1 MNRQK
6 LRNPKH
12 SVRLNKFLSQC
23 GVASR
28 RAADDMIAAGK
39 VSVNGEVVT
48 KLGLVIDE
56 IHDCILVNGNPCVIP
71 AKHIFLLLNKP
82 RGFLVTLKDS
92 FGRKTI
98 KNLIIDV
105 PRRVYPVGRLDYD
118 SEGLLLLTDDGE
130 LAFRLAHPKYGVK
143 KVYTVQV
150 KGDFK
155 SEDLRH
161 FYDGILLE
169 DGHVAHARVKILERL
184 DGLTVLSIELAEGR
198 KREIRRMCKVIGYPV
213 QSILRVKY
221 DELTLQG
228 VESGKWRYLSQGEVE
243 RLRRKVGLS

>member
-1 MNRQK
+1 M
-6 LRNPKH
+6 
-12 SVRLNKFLSQC
+12 RLNKFLSQC

-28 RAADDMIAAGK
+28 RVADEMIAAGRI
-39 VSVNGEVVT
+39 SVNEEVVT
-48 KLGLVIDE
+48 ELGLVIDE
-56 IHDCILVNGNPCVIP
+56 TQDDVLVDGKPCVIP
-71 AKHIFLLLNKP
+71 AAHVYLLLNKP

-92 FGRKTI
+92 YGRKTI
-98 KNLIIDV
+98 KNLIKDV
-105 PRRVYPVGRLDYD
+105 PSRVYPVGRLDYD

-143 KVYTVQV
+143 KIYTVQV

-161 FYDGILLE
+161 FYDGIPLE
-169 DGHVAHARVKILERL
+169 DGHVAHARVKILERQ
-184 DGLTVLSIELAEGR
+184 DGSTVLSIELTEGR
-198 KREIRRMCKVIGYPV
+198 KREIKRMCKAIGYPV

-228 VESGKWRYLSQGEVE
+228 VESGEWRYLTQGEVE
-243 RLRRKVGLS
+243 RLRRKIGLS